1 VLILC
6 LTRTFAI
13 TFRNEAAHEGS
24 EREGNPGVIDGVR
37 VVEAGM
43 NLDRGVSPSGK
54 RALDADIPVPVG
66 AMVSHMAP
74 GDPSALV
81 HMWQQ
86 VADGLTEQIALLDE
100 NWTILAINR
109 AWAKTSALYGD
120 DAFVPGTSYWQP
132 VKKLADEGLEV
143 ARNLI
148 AGIEQIEAG
157 TRHSIELVYQ
167 GSAPEEGHVYQL
179 SVNRFLVAGQ
189 TLASILRY
197 DVTRLV
203 ELRRLRED
211 FSNSVIVHQTEE
223 RQRIARELHDS
234 TTQLLASVTMAAGR
248 LRRASHISDLPP
260 LLDELD
266 QLVAQTQ
273 EEIRSISFLAH
284 PPSLAKSTL
293 PEALE
298 SLVEGFARRTGIGV
312 QFQVVGEWHV
322 AYPAGEGAIYRIV
335 QEALSNIHRHSKAA
349 HAKVRL
355 SGNEK
360 MMHTVISDDGTGM
373 PDVIKSGVGLAG
385 MRSRLAELGGRLTIR
400 SHVPAG
406 TSLIASVPVKRVLS
420 TNFR

>member
-1 VLILC
+1 
-6 LTRTFAI
+6 
-13 TFRNEAAHEGS
+13 
-24 EREGNPGVIDGVR
+24 
-37 VVEAGM
+37 M

-109 AWAKTSALYGD
+109 AWTKTSALYGD

-189 TLASILRY
+189 TLASIIRY

-260 LLDELD
+260 LLNELD

-298 SLVEGFARRTGIGV
+298 SLVEGFGRRTGLAL
-312 QFQVVGEWHV
+312 QFQMVGAWQV

-360 MMHTVISDDGTGM
+360 MMHAVISDDGIGM
-373 PDVIKSGVGLAG
+373 PNVIRSGVGLAG
-385 MRSRLAELGGRLTIR
+385 MRSRLTELGGRLTIR